1 MNSQMNSQE
10 LVPLGK
16 VLKVHGIKGK
26 VKIAPFGE
34 TLETLEQGRTVYYRD
49 PGKGWRPLV
58 IEKVQKQPRFLI
70 VSFKGIFNRDQAEFL
85 RGRRIYLPATQLPVL
100 EEGEYY
106 HYQLIGLRVIDVNGK
121 IIGRLAEILS
131 TGSNDVYVVKGGNQ
145 EILIPAIE
153 DVIKEVNLGEN
164 TMVVDLPEGLV
175 E

>member
-1 MNSQMNSQE
+1 LNSQMNSQE